1 MKVIICG
8 AGGVGTTLAQH
19 LLKEKNDITIIDQS
33 EENLREIKEHLD
45 VNTYVGFG
53 SQPGILDKAGA
64 KNAEML
70 IAVTQSDEVNM
81 IACEVANSQFNIPL
95 KVARIRDQHYLDPNY
110 KSLFSKNQIS
120 VDLIIS
126 PETEV
131 AEAIRRRLIAPGAFE
146 IIPFSEKKIVL
157 LGIKIENNCIHLINK
172 QLSKIQENL
181 NDLKMNFLVIFRKEK
196 IIVPNE
202 NEKIKKGDSVYVIAD
217 TNDLHKVMVFFGHK
231 ETKANSV
238 IIVGGGNIGVSLAKK
253 LEETKFGANTKLI
266 ELNKE
271 RAEKISLSL
280 NNTLVINGNSLD
292 PEILQ
297 EAKISETETII
308 SVTNQD
314 EVNILTSLLAKKKG
328 CKRTISLA
336 NDTTYRSI
344 LEPLGIDDVLSPQA
358 ITVSRILSFI
368 RKGNIR
374 QVYSLREGEGEV
386 IEADA
391 IEASSIVDKKIS
403 ELKLPNG
410 VKIGA
415 VLKND
420 VEVCMPKPDL
430 KINDG
435 DRVILFSLSKMIKKV
450 ENLLSVKFRFY

>member
-8 AGGVGTTLAQH
+8 AGEVGKTLAQH
-19 LLKEKNDITIIDQS
+19 LSKEKNDITIIDQS
-33 EENLREIKEHLD
+33 EENLKEINEHLD
-45 VNTYVGFG
+45 VNTCVGSG
-53 SQPGILDKAGA
+53 SQPAILDKAGA

-70 IAVTQSDEVNM
+70 IAVTQTDEVNM
-81 IACEVANSQFNIPL
+81 IACEVANSQFNIPI
-95 KVARIRDQHYLDPNY
+95 KVARIRDQHYLDPNFE
-110 KSLFSKNQIS
+110 SLFSKNQIS

-146 IIPFSEKKIVL
+146 IIPFSNKKIVL
-157 LGIKIENNCIHLINK
+157 LGIKIESSCPQVNK
-172 QLSKIQENL
+172 QISKIEDGFNG
-181 NDLKMNFLVIFRKEK
+181 LKMNFLVIFRKEK
-196 IIVPNE
+196 IIIPNE
-202 NEKIKKGDSVYVIAD
+202 NEKLKINDSVYVIAD
-217 TNDLHKVMVFFGHK
+217 TNDLRKVMVFFGHQ
-231 ETKANSV
+231 ETKARSV
-238 IIVGGGNIGVSLAKK
+238 VIVGGGNIGVELAKR
-253 LEETKFGANTKLI
+253 LEDSKFGANTKLI

-271 RAEKISLSL
+271 RAENISAEL
-280 NNTLVINGNSLD
+280 NDTLVINGSSLD
-292 PEILQ
+292 LEILN
-297 EAKISETETII
+297 EAKISEAETII

-314 EVNILTSLLAKKKG
+314 EVNILTSLLAKKQG
-328 CKRTISLA
+328 CKKTISLA
-336 NDTTYRSI
+336 NDSTYRPI

-391 IEASSIVDKKIS
+391 IEASSVVNKKMS

-415 VLKND
+415 VLKNND
-420 VEVCMPKPDL
+420 EVHIPHKDL

-435 DRVILFSLSKMIKKV
+435 DRIILFSLSKMIKKV
-450 ENLLSVKFRFY
+450 ENLLSVRFRFY

>member
-8 AGGVGTTLAQH
+8 AGEVGKTLAQH
-19 LLKEKNDITIIDQS
+19 LLKEDNDITIIDQS
-33 EENLREIKEHLD
+33 EENLKEIKEHLD

-53 SQPGILDKAGA
+53 SQPTILDKAGA

-95 KVARIRDQHYLDPNY
+95 KVARIRDQHYLDPDY
-110 KSLFSKNQIS
+110 ESLFSKNQIS

-146 IIPFSEKKIVL
+146 IIPFSDKKVVL
-157 LGIKIENNCIHLINK
+157 LGIKVENNYPHLNK
-172 QLSKIQENL
+172 QISKIQDDLDE
-181 NDLKMNFLVIFRKEK
+181 LKMNFLSIFRKEK
-196 IIVPNE
+196 IIIPDE
-202 NEKIKKGDSVYVIAD
+202 NEKIKLGDSVYIIAD
-217 TNDLHKVMVFFGHK
+217 TNNLHKVMGFFGHE

-238 IIVGGGNIGVSLAKK
+238 VIVGGGNIGVSLAKR
-253 LEETKFGANTKLI
+253 LEESKFGANTKLI

-271 RAEKISLSL
+271 RAENISAEL
-280 NNTLVINGNSLD
+280 NDTLVLNGSSLD
-292 PEILQ
+292 LEILQ
-297 EAKISETETII
+297 EAKISDTETII

-314 EVNILTSLLAKKKG
+314 EVNILTSLLAKKQG
-328 CKRTISLA
+328 CKKAISLA

-358 ITVSRILSFI
+358 ITVSRILSYI
-368 RKGNIR
+368 RKGNIK

-391 IEASSIVDKKIS
+391 VEASSLVNKKIS
-403 ELKLPNG
+403 DLNLPTG
-410 VKIGA
+410 IKIGA
-415 VLKND
+415 VIKND
-420 VEVCMPKPDL
+420 NEVHITNPNL
-430 KINDG
+430 EINDG
-435 DRVILFSLSKMIKKV
+435 DRIILFSLSKMIKKV
-450 ENLLSVKFRFY
+450 ENLLSVRFRFY

>member
-8 AGGVGTTLAQH
+8 AGEVGKTLAQH
-19 LLKEKNDITIIDQS
+19 LVKENNDITIIDQS
-33 EENLREIKEHLD
+33 EENLKEIKEHLD
-45 VNTYVGFG
+45 VNTYLGSG
-53 SQPGILDKAGA
+53 SQPTILDNAGA

-95 KVARIRDQHYLDPNY
+95 KVARIRDQHYLDPDY
-110 KSLFSKNQIS
+110 KSLFSKDQIS

-146 IIPFSEKKIVL
+146 IIPFSDKKIVL
-157 LGIKIENNCIHLINK
+157 LGIKIENNYPHLNK
-172 QLSKIQENL
+172 QISKIQDDLDE
-181 NDLKMNFLVIFRKEK
+181 LKMNFLSLFRKEK
-196 IIVPNE
+196 IIIPDE
-202 NEKIKKGDSVYVIAD
+202 NEKIKLGDSVYVIAD
-217 TNDLHKVMVFFGHK
+217 TNNLHKVMGFFGHQ

-238 IIVGGGNIGVSLAKK
+238 VIVGGGNIGVSLAKR
-253 LEETKFGANTKLI
+253 LEESKFGANTRLI

-271 RAEKISLSL
+271 RAENISAEL
-280 NNTLVINGNSLD
+280 NDTLVLNGSSLD
-292 PEILQ
+292 LEILQ
-297 EAKISETETII
+297 EAKISDTETII

-314 EVNILTSLLAKKKG
+314 EVNILTSLLAKKQG
-328 CKRTISLA
+328 CKKAISLA

-358 ITVSRILSFI
+358 ITVSRILSYI
-368 RKGNIR
+368 RKGNIK

-391 IEASSIVDKKIS
+391 VEASSLVNKKIS
-403 ELKLPNG
+403 DLKLPTG
-410 VKIGA
+410 IKIGA

-420 VEVCMPKPDL
+420 NEVHISNPNL
-430 KINDG
+430 EINNG
-435 DRVILFSLSKMIKKV
+435 DRIILFSLSKMIKKV
-450 ENLLSVKFRFY
+450 ENLLSVRFRFY

>member
-8 AGGVGTTLAQH
+8 AGEVGKTLAQY

-33 EENLREIKEHLD
+33 EENIKEIKESLD

-53 SQPGILDKAGA
+53 SQPSILDKAGA

-81 IACEVANSQFNIPL
+81 IACEVANSQFNVPL
-95 KVARIRDQHYLDPNY
+95 KVARIRDQHYLDPDY
-110 KSLFSKNQIS
+110 ESLFSKNQIS

-146 IIPFSEKKIVL
+146 IIPFSDKKVVL
-157 LGIKIENNCIHLINK
+157 LGIKIEKNYPHINK
-172 QLSKIQENL
+172 QILKIQNNL
-181 NDLKMNFLVIFRKEK
+181 DELKMNFLAIFRKEK
-196 IIVPNE
+196 IIIPDE
-202 NEKIKKGDSVYVIAD
+202 NEKIKLGDSVYVIAD
-217 TNDLHKVMVFFGHK
+217 TSNLHKVMGFFGHQ

-253 LEETKFGANTKLI
+253 LEENKFGANTKII

-271 RAEKISLSL
+271 RAENISSEL
-280 NNTLVINGNSLD
+280 NETLVLNGSSLD
-292 PEILQ
+292 LEILK
-297 EAKISETETII
+297 EAKISDAETII

-314 EVNILTSLLAKKKG
+314 EVNILTSLLAKKQG
-328 CKRTISLA
+328 CKKAISLA

-358 ITVSRILSFI
+358 ITVSRILSYI

-391 IEASSIVDKKIS
+391 VEASSVVNKKIS
-403 ELKLPNG
+403 DLKLPNG
-410 VKIGA
+410 IKIGA

-420 VEVCMPKPDL
+420 NEVHISNPNL
-430 KINDG
+430 EINDG

-450 ENLLSVKFRFY
+450 ENLLSVRFRFY

>member
-8 AGGVGTTLAQH
+8 AGEVGKTLAQH
-19 LLKEKNDITIIDQS
+19 LSKENNDITIIDQS
-33 EENLREIKEHLD
+33 EENLKEINEHLD
-45 VNTYVGFG
+45 VNTYVGYG

-64 KNAEML
+64 KDAEML

-81 IACEVANSQFNIPL
+81 IACEVANSQFNVPL

-110 KSLFSKNQIS
+110 ETLFSKNQIS

-146 IIPFSEKKIVL
+146 IIPFSDKKIVL
-157 LGIKIENNCIHLINK
+157 LGIKIEKSCPHINK
-172 QLSKIQENL
+172 QLLKIEDSL
-181 NDLKMNFLVIFRKEK
+181 DDLKMNFLTIFRKEK
-196 IIVPNE
+196 IIMANS
-202 NEKIKKGDSVYVIAD
+202 NEKIKLGDSIYVLAD
-217 TNDLHKVMVFFGHK
+217 TNDLHKVMTFFGHK

-238 IIVGGGNIGVSLAKK
+238 IIVGGGNIGVSLAKR
-253 LEETKFGANTKLI
+253 LEESKFGANTKLI

-271 RAEKISLSL
+271 RAENISANL
-280 NNTLVINGNSLD
+280 NDTLVINGSSLD

-297 EAKISETETII
+297 EAKISEAETII

-314 EVNILTSLLAKKKG
+314 EVNILTSLLAKKQG
-328 CKRTISLA
+328 CTKAISLA

-358 ITVSRILSFI
+358 ITVSRILSYI
-368 RKGNIR
+368 RKGSIR

-391 IEASSIVDKKIS
+391 VEASSVVNKKIS

-415 VLKND
+415 VLKNEND
-420 VEVCMPKPDL
+420 VHIPNPNL
-430 KINDG
+430 QINEG

-450 ENLLSVKFRFY
+450 ENLLSVRFRFY

>member
-8 AGGVGTTLAQH
+8 AGEVGKTLAQH
-19 LLKEKNDITIIDQS
+19 LLKENNDITIIDQS
-33 EENLREIKEHLD
+33 EENLKEIKEHLD

-53 SQPGILDKAGA
+53 SQPSILDKAGA

-110 KSLFSKNQIS
+110 ESLFSKDQIS

-146 IIPFSEKKIVL
+146 IIPFSDKKIVL
-157 LGIKIENNCIHLINK
+157 LGIKIEKDCPHINK
-172 QLSKIQENL
+172 QITKIQDNL
-181 NDLKMNFLVIFRKEK
+181 DELKMSFLSIFRKEK
-196 IIVPNE
+196 IVIPDE
-202 NEKIKKGDSVYVIAD
+202 NEKIKLGDSVYVIAD
-217 TNDLHKVMVFFGHK
+217 TNNLHKVMGFFGHQ

-238 IIVGGGNIGVSLAKK
+238 VIVGGGNIGVSLAKK
-253 LEETKFGANTKLI
+253 LEESKFGANTKLI

-271 RAEKISLSL
+271 RAENISAEL
-280 NNTLVINGNSLD
+280 NDTLVLNGSSLD
-292 PEILQ
+292 LEILQ
-297 EAKISETETII
+297 EAKISDTETII

-314 EVNILTSLLAKKKG
+314 EVNILTSLLAKKQG
-328 CKRTISLA
+328 CKKAISLA

-358 ITVSRILSFI
+358 ITVSRILSYI

-391 IEASSIVDKKIS
+391 VEASSLVNKKIS
-403 ELKLPNG
+403 DLKLPTG
-410 VKIGA
+410 IKIGA

-420 VEVCMPKPDL
+420 NEVHISNPNL
-430 KINDG
+430 EINNG
-435 DRVILFSLSKMIKKV
+435 DRIILFSLSKMIKKV
-450 ENLLSVKFRFY
+450 ENLLSVRFRFY

>member
-8 AGGVGTTLAQH
+8 AGEVGKTLAQH
-19 LLKEKNDITIIDQS
+19 LLKENNDITIIDQS
-33 EENLREIKEHLD
+33 EENLKEIKEHLD

-53 SQPGILDKAGA
+53 SQPSILDKAGA

-110 KSLFSKNQIS
+110 ESLFSKDQIS

-146 IIPFSEKKIVL
+146 IIPFSDKKIVL
-157 LGIKIENNCIHLINK
+157 LGIKIEKDCPHINK
-172 QLSKIQENL
+172 QITKIQDNL
-181 NDLKMNFLVIFRKEK
+181 NELKMSFLSIFRKEK
-196 IIVPNE
+196 IIIPDE
-202 NEKIKKGDSVYVIAD
+202 NEKIKLGDSVYVIAD
-217 TNDLHKVMVFFGHK
+217 TNNLHKVMGFFGHQ
-231 ETKANSV
+231 EAKANSV
-238 IIVGGGNIGVSLAKK
+238 VIVGGGNIGVSLAKK
-253 LEETKFGANTKLI
+253 LEESKFGANTKLI

-271 RAEKISLSL
+271 RAESISAEL
-280 NNTLVINGNSLD
+280 NNTLVLNGSSLD
-292 PEILQ
+292 LEILQ
-297 EAKISETETII
+297 EAKISDTETII

-314 EVNILTSLLAKKKG
+314 EVNILTSLLAKKQG
-328 CKRTISLA
+328 CKKAISLA

-358 ITVSRILSFI
+358 ITVSRILSYI

-391 IEASSIVDKKIS
+391 VEASSLVNKKIS
-403 ELKLPNG
+403 DLKLPTG
-410 VKIGA
+410 IKIGA

-420 VEVCMPKPDL
+420 NEVHISNPNL
-430 KINDG
+430 EINNG
-435 DRVILFSLSKMIKKV
+435 DRIILFSLSKMIKKV
-450 ENLLSVKFRFY
+450 ENLLSVRFRFY

>member
-8 AGGVGTTLAQH
+8 AGEVGKTLAQY
-19 LLKEKNDITIIDQS
+19 LLKENNDITIIDQS
-33 EENLREIKEHLD
+33 EENIKEIKESLD

-53 SQPGILDKAGA
+53 SQPSILDKAGA

-81 IACEVANSQFNIPL
+81 IACEVANSQFNVPL
-95 KVARIRDQHYLDPNY
+95 KVARIRDQHYLDPDY
-110 KSLFSKNQIS
+110 ESLFSKNQIS

-146 IIPFSEKKIVL
+146 IIPFSDKKVVL
-157 LGIKIENNCIHLINK
+157 LGIKIEKNYPHINK
-172 QLSKIQENL
+172 QILKIQDNL
-181 NDLKMNFLVIFRKEK
+181 DELKMNFLAIFRKEK
-196 IIVPNE
+196 IIIPDE
-202 NEKIKKGDSVYVIAD
+202 NEKIKLGDSVYVIAD
-217 TNDLHKVMVFFGHK
+217 TNNLHKVMVFFGHQ
-231 ETKANSV
+231 ETKASSV

-253 LEETKFGANTKLI
+253 LEENKFGANTKII

-271 RAEKISLSL
+271 RAENISSEL
-280 NNTLVINGNSLD
+280 NETLVLNGSSLD
-292 PEILQ
+292 LEILK
-297 EAKISETETII
+297 EAKISDAETII

-314 EVNILTSLLAKKKG
+314 EVNILTSLLAKKQG
-328 CKRTISLA
+328 CKKAISLA

-358 ITVSRILSFI
+358 ITVSRILSYI

-391 IEASSIVDKKIS
+391 VEASSVVNKKIS
-403 ELKLPNG
+403 DLKLPNG
-410 VKIGA
+410 IKIGA

-420 VEVCMPKPDL
+420 NEVHIPNPNL
-430 KINDG
+430 EINDG

-450 ENLLSVKFRFY
+450 ENLLSVRFRFY

>member
-8 AGGVGTTLAQH
+8 AGEVGKTLAQH
-19 LLKEKNDITIIDQS
+19 LSKEKNDITIIDQS
-33 EENLREIKEHLD
+33 EENLKEINEHLD
-45 VNTYVGFG
+45 VNTCVGSG
-53 SQPGILDKAGA
+53 SQPAILDKAGA

-70 IAVTQSDEVNM
+70 IAVTQTDEVNM
-81 IACEVANSQFNIPL
+81 IACEVANSQFNIPI
-95 KVARIRDQHYLDPNY
+95 KVARIRDQHYLDPNFE
-110 KSLFSKNQIS
+110 SLFSKNQIS

-146 IIPFSEKKIVL
+146 IIPFSNKKIVL
-157 LGIKIENNCIHLINK
+157 LGIKIESSCPQVNK
-172 QLSKIQENL
+172 QISKIEDGFNG
-181 NDLKMNFLVIFRKEK
+181 LKMNFLVIFRKEK
-196 IIVPNE
+196 IIIPNE
-202 NEKIKKGDSVYVIAD
+202 NEKLKINDSVYVIAD
-217 TNDLHKVMVFFGHK
+217 TNDLRKVMVFFGHQ
-231 ETKANSV
+231 ETKARSV
-238 IIVGGGNIGVSLAKK
+238 VIVGGGNIGVELAKR
-253 LEETKFGANTKLI
+253 LEDSKFGANTKLI

-271 RAEKISLSL
+271 RAENISAEL
-280 NNTLVINGNSLD
+280 NDTLVINGSSLD
-292 PEILQ
+292 LEILN
-297 EAKISETETII
+297 EAKISEAETII

-314 EVNILTSLLAKKKG
+314 EVNILTSLLAKKQG
-328 CKRTISLA
+328 CKKTISLA
-336 NDTTYRSI
+336 NDATYRPI

-391 IEASSIVDKKIS
+391 IEASSVVNKKMS

-415 VLKND
+415 VLKNND
-420 VEVCMPKPDL
+420 EVHIPHKDL

-435 DRVILFSLSKMIKKV
+435 DRIILFSLSKMIKKV
-450 ENLLSVKFRFY
+450 ENLLSVRFRFY

>member
-8 AGGVGTTLAQH
+8 AGEVGKTLAQH
-19 LLKEKNDITIIDQS
+19 LLKENNDITIIDQS
-33 EENLREIKEHLD
+33 EENLKEIKEHLD

-53 SQPGILDKAGA
+53 SQPSILDKAGA

-110 KSLFSKNQIS
+110 ESLFSKDQIS

-146 IIPFSEKKIVL
+146 IIPFSDKKIVL
-157 LGIKIENNCIHLINK
+157 LGIKIEKDCPHINK
-172 QLSKIQENL
+172 QITKIQDNL
-181 NDLKMNFLVIFRKEK
+181 NELKMSFLSIFRKEK
-196 IIVPNE
+196 IIIPDE
-202 NEKIKKGDSVYVIAD
+202 NEKIKLGDSVYVIAD
-217 TNDLHKVMVFFGHK
+217 TNNLHKVMGFFGHQ
-231 ETKANSV
+231 EAKANSV
-238 IIVGGGNIGVSLAKK
+238 VIVGGGNIGVSLAKK
-253 LEETKFGANTKLI
+253 LEESKFGASTKLI

-271 RAEKISLSL
+271 RAESISAEL
-280 NNTLVINGNSLD
+280 NDTLVLNGSSLD
-292 PEILQ
+292 LEILQ
-297 EAKISETETII
+297 EAKISDTETII

-314 EVNILTSLLAKKKG
+314 EVNILTSLLAKKQG
-328 CKRTISLA
+328 CKKAISLA

-368 RKGNIR
+368 RKGSIR

-391 IEASSIVDKKIS
+391 VEASSLVNKKIS
-403 ELKLPNG
+403 DLKLPTG
-410 VKIGA
+410 IKIGA

-420 VEVCMPKPDL
+420 NEVHISNPNL
-430 KINDG
+430 EINNG
-435 DRVILFSLSKMIKKV
+435 DRIILFSLSKMIKKV
-450 ENLLSVKFRFY
+450 ENLLSVRFRFY

>member
-8 AGGVGTTLAQH
+8 AGEVGKTLAQH
-19 LLKEKNDITIIDQS
+19 LLKENNDITIIDQS
-33 EENLREIKEHLD
+33 EENLKEIKEHLD

-53 SQPGILDKAGA
+53 SQPSILDKAGA

-110 KSLFSKNQIS
+110 ESLFSKDQIS

-146 IIPFSEKKIVL
+146 IIPFSDKKIVL
-157 LGIKIENNCIHLINK
+157 LGIKIEKDCPHINK
-172 QLSKIQENL
+172 QITKIPDNL
-181 NDLKMNFLVIFRKEK
+181 DELKMSFLSIFRKEK
-196 IIVPNE
+196 IVIPDE
-202 NEKIKKGDSVYVIAD
+202 NEKIKLGDSVYVIAD
-217 TNDLHKVMVFFGHK
+217 TNNLHKVMGFFGHQ

-238 IIVGGGNIGVSLAKK
+238 VIVGGGNIGVSLAKK
-253 LEETKFGANTKLI
+253 LEESKFGANTKLI

-271 RAEKISLSL
+271 RAENISAEL
-280 NNTLVINGNSLD
+280 NDTLVLNGSSLD
-292 PEILQ
+292 LEILQ
-297 EAKISETETII
+297 EAKISDTETII

-314 EVNILTSLLAKKKG
+314 EVNILTSLLAKKQG
-328 CKRTISLA
+328 CKKAISLA

-358 ITVSRILSFI
+358 ITVSRILSYI

-391 IEASSIVDKKIS
+391 VEASSLVNKKIS
-403 ELKLPNG
+403 DLKLPTG
-410 VKIGA
+410 IKIGA

-420 VEVCMPKPDL
+420 SEVHISNPNL
-430 KINDG
+430 EINDG
-435 DRVILFSLSKMIKKV
+435 DRIILFSLSKMIKKV
-450 ENLLSVKFRFY
+450 ENLLSVRFRFY

>member
-8 AGGVGTTLAQH
+8 AGEVGKTLAQH
-19 LLKEKNDITIIDQS
+19 LLKENNDITIIDQS
-33 EENLREIKEHLD
+33 EENLKEIKEHLD

-53 SQPGILDKAGA
+53 SQPSILDKAGA

-110 KSLFSKNQIS
+110 ESLFSKDQIS

-146 IIPFSEKKIVL
+146 IIPFSDKKIVL
-157 LGIKIENNCIHLINK
+157 LGIKIEKDCPHINK
-172 QLSKIQENL
+172 QITKIQNNL
-181 NDLKMNFLVIFRKEK
+181 NELKMSFLSIFRKEK
-196 IIVPNE
+196 IVIPDE
-202 NEKIKKGDSVYVIAD
+202 NEKIKLGDSVYVIAD
-217 TNDLHKVMVFFGHK
+217 TNNLHKVMGFFGHE

-238 IIVGGGNIGVSLAKK
+238 VIVGGGNIGVSLAKR
-253 LEETKFGANTKLI
+253 LEESKFGANTKLI

-271 RAEKISLSL
+271 RAENISAEL
-280 NNTLVINGNSLD
+280 NDTLVLNGSSLD
-292 PEILQ
+292 LEILQ
-297 EAKISETETII
+297 EAKISDTETII

-314 EVNILTSLLAKKKG
+314 EVNILTSLLAKKQG
-328 CKRTISLA
+328 CKKAISLA

-358 ITVSRILSFI
+358 ITVSRILSYI
-368 RKGNIR
+368 RKGNIK

-391 IEASSIVDKKIS
+391 VEASSLVNKKIS
-403 ELKLPNG
+403 DLKLPTG
-410 VKIGA
+410 IKIGA
-415 VLKND
+415 VIKND
-420 VEVCMPKPDL
+420 NEVHITNPNL
-430 KINDG
+430 EINDG
-435 DRVILFSLSKMIKKV
+435 DRIILFSLSKMIKKV
-450 ENLLSVKFRFY
+450 ENLLSVRFRFY

>member
-8 AGGVGTTLAQH
+8 AGEVGKTLAER
-19 LLKEKNDITIIDQS
+19 LSKEDNDITIIDQS
-33 EENLREIKEHLD
+33 EESLKEIQENLD
-45 VNTYVGFG
+45 VNTFVGFG

-64 KNAEML
+64 KTAEML

-81 IACEVANSQFNIPL
+81 IACEVANSQFNVPL

-110 KSLFSKNQIS
+110 ETLFSKNQIS

-157 LGIKIENNCIHLINK
+157 LGIKIDSKCPHVNK
-172 QLSKIQENL
+172 LLSRIQSEFKN
-181 NDLKMNFLVIFRKEK
+181 LKMNFLAIFRKEK
-196 IIVPNE
+196 IIMPND
-202 NEKIKKGDSVYVIAD
+202 NEKLRLKDSIYVIAD
-217 TNDLHKVMVFFGHK
+217 TNDLNNIMTFFGHK

-253 LEETKFGANTKLI
+253 LEESKFGASTRLI

-271 RAEKISLSL
+271 RAESISVNL
-280 NNTLVINGNSLD
+280 NDTLVINGSSLD

-314 EVNILTSLLAKKKG
+314 EVNILTSLLAKKQG
-328 CKRTISLA
+328 CKKAISLA

-358 ITVSRILSFI
+358 ITVSRILSYI
-368 RKGNIR
+368 RKGAIK

-391 IEASSIVDKKIS
+391 VEASSIVNKKIKN
-403 ELKLPNG
+403 LKLPNG
-410 VKIGA
+410 VRIGA
-415 VLKND
+415 VLKNET
-420 VEVCMPKPDL
+420 EVFMPTPNL
-430 KINDG
+430 EIAQG
-435 DRVILFSLSKMIKKV
+435 DTIVLFSLSKMIKKV
-450 ENLLSVKFRFY
+450 EDLLSVRFRFH

>member
-8 AGGVGTTLAQH
+8 AGEVGKTLAQH
-19 LLKEKNDITIIDQS
+19 LLKEDNDITIIDQS
-33 EENLREIKEHLD
+33 EENLKEIKEHLD

-53 SQPGILDKAGA
+53 SQPTILDKAGA

-95 KVARIRDQHYLDPNY
+95 KVARIRDQHYLDPDY
-110 KSLFSKNQIS
+110 ESLFSKNQIS

-146 IIPFSEKKIVL
+146 IIPFSDKKVVL
-157 LGIKIENNCIHLINK
+157 LGIKVENNYPHLNK
-172 QLSKIQENL
+172 QISKIQDDLDE
-181 NDLKMNFLVIFRKEK
+181 LKMNFLSIFRKEK
-196 IIVPNE
+196 IIIPDE
-202 NEKIKKGDSVYVIAD
+202 NEKIKLGDSVYIIAD
-217 TNDLHKVMVFFGHK
+217 TNNLHKVMDFFGHE

-238 IIVGGGNIGVSLAKK
+238 VIVGGGNIGVSLAKR
-253 LEETKFGANTKLI
+253 LEESKFGANTKLI

-271 RAEKISLSL
+271 RAENISAEL
-280 NNTLVINGNSLD
+280 NDTLVLNGSSLD
-292 PEILQ
+292 LEILQ
-297 EAKISETETII
+297 EAKISDTETII

-314 EVNILTSLLAKKKG
+314 EVNILTSLLAKKQG
-328 CKRTISLA
+328 CKKAISLA

-344 LEPLGIDDVLSPQA
+344 LEPLGIDDFLSPQA
-358 ITVSRILSFI
+358 ITVSRILSYI
-368 RKGNIR
+368 RKGNIK

-391 IEASSIVDKKIS
+391 VEASSLVNKKIS
-403 ELKLPNG
+403 DLKLPTG
-410 VKIGA
+410 IKIGA
-415 VLKND
+415 VIKND
-420 VEVCMPKPDL
+420 NEVHITNPNL
-430 KINDG
+430 EINDG
-435 DRVILFSLSKMIKKV
+435 DRIILFSLSKMIKKV
-450 ENLLSVKFRFY
+450 ENLLSVRFRFY

>member
-8 AGGVGTTLAQH
+8 AGEVGKTLAQH
-19 LLKEKNDITIIDQS
+19 LLKEDNDITIIDQS
-33 EENLREIKEHLD
+33 EENLKEIKEHLD

-53 SQPGILDKAGA
+53 SQPTILDKAGA

-95 KVARIRDQHYLDPNY
+95 KVARIRDQHYLDPDY
-110 KSLFSKNQIS
+110 ESLFSKNQIS

-146 IIPFSEKKIVL
+146 IIPFSDKKVVL
-157 LGIKIENNCIHLINK
+157 LGIKIENNYPHLNK
-172 QLSKIQENL
+172 QISKIQDDLDE
-181 NDLKMNFLVIFRKEK
+181 LKMNFLSIFRKEK
-196 IIVPNE
+196 IIIPDE
-202 NEKIKKGDSVYVIAD
+202 NEKIKLGDSVYIIAD
-217 TNDLHKVMVFFGHK
+217 TNNLHKVMDFFGHE

-238 IIVGGGNIGVSLAKK
+238 VIVGGGNIGVSLAKR
-253 LEETKFGANTKLI
+253 LEESKFGANTKLI

-271 RAEKISLSL
+271 RAENISAEL
-280 NNTLVINGNSLD
+280 NDTLVLNGSSLD
-292 PEILQ
+292 LEILQ
-297 EAKISETETII
+297 EAKISDTETII

-314 EVNILTSLLAKKKG
+314 EVNILTSLLAKKQG
-328 CKRTISLA
+328 CKKAISLA

-358 ITVSRILSFI
+358 ITVSRILSYI
-368 RKGNIR
+368 RKGNIK

-391 IEASSIVDKKIS
+391 VEASSLVNKKIS
-403 ELKLPNG
+403 DLKLPTG
-410 VKIGA
+410 IKIGA
-415 VLKND
+415 VIKND
-420 VEVCMPKPDL
+420 NEVHITNPNL
-430 KINDG
+430 EINDG
-435 DRVILFSLSKMIKKV
+435 DRIILFSLSKMIKKV
-450 ENLLSVKFRFY
+450 ENLLSVRFRFY

>member
-8 AGGVGTTLAQH
+8 AGEVGKTLAQY

-33 EENLREIKEHLD
+33 EENIKEIKESLD

-53 SQPGILDKAGA
+53 SQPSILDKAGA

-81 IACEVANSQFNIPL
+81 IACEVANSQFNVPL
-95 KVARIRDQHYLDPNY
+95 KVARIRDQHYLDPDY
-110 KSLFSKNQIS
+110 ESLFSKNQIS

-146 IIPFSEKKIVL
+146 IIPFSDKKVVL
-157 LGIKIENNCIHLINK
+157 LGIKIEKNYPHINK
-172 QLSKIQENL
+172 QILKIQDNL
-181 NDLKMNFLVIFRKEK
+181 DELKMNFLAIFRKEK
-196 IIVPNE
+196 IIIPDE
-202 NEKIKKGDSVYVIAD
+202 NEKIKLGDSVYVIAD
-217 TNDLHKVMVFFGHK
+217 TSNLHKVMVFFGHQ

-253 LEETKFGANTKLI
+253 LEENKFGANTKII

-271 RAEKISLSL
+271 RAENISSEL
-280 NNTLVINGNSLD
+280 NETLVLNGSSLD
-292 PEILQ
+292 LEILK
-297 EAKISETETII
+297 EAKISDAETII

-314 EVNILTSLLAKKKG
+314 EVNILTSLLAKKQG
-328 CKRTISLA
+328 CKKAISLA

-358 ITVSRILSFI
+358 ITVSRILSYI

-391 IEASSIVDKKIS
+391 VEASSVVNKKIS
-403 ELKLPNG
+403 DLKLPNG
-410 VKIGA
+410 IKIGA

-420 VEVCMPKPDL
+420 NEVHISNPNL
-430 KINDG
+430 EINDG

-450 ENLLSVKFRFY
+450 ENLLSVRFRFY

>member
-8 AGGVGTTLAQH
+8 AGEVGKTLAQH
-19 LLKEKNDITIIDQS
+19 LLKENNDITIIDQS
-33 EENLREIKEHLD
+33 EENLKEIKEHLD

-53 SQPGILDKAGA
+53 SQPSILDKAGA

-110 KSLFSKNQIS
+110 ESLFSKDQIS

-146 IIPFSEKKIVL
+146 IIPFSDKKIVL
-157 LGIKIENNCIHLINK
+157 LGIKIEKDCPHINK
-172 QLSKIQENL
+172 QITKIQDNL
-181 NDLKMNFLVIFRKEK
+181 NELKMSFLSIFRKEK
-196 IIVPNE
+196 IIIPDE
-202 NEKIKKGDSVYVIAD
+202 NEKIKLGDSAYVIAD
-217 TNDLHKVMVFFGHK
+217 TNNLHKVMGFFGHQ
-231 ETKANSV
+231 EAKANSV
-238 IIVGGGNIGVSLAKK
+238 VIVGGGNIGVSLAKK
-253 LEETKFGANTKLI
+253 LEESKFGANTKLI

-271 RAEKISLSL
+271 RAESISAEL
-280 NNTLVINGNSLD
+280 NDTLVLNGSSLD
-292 PEILQ
+292 LEILQ
-297 EAKISETETII
+297 EAKISDTETII

-314 EVNILTSLLAKKKG
+314 EVNILTSLLAKKQG
-328 CKRTISLA
+328 CKKAISLA

-358 ITVSRILSFI
+358 ITVSRILSYI

-391 IEASSIVDKKIS
+391 VEASSLVNKKIS
-403 ELKLPNG
+403 DLKLPTG
-410 VKIGA
+410 IKIGA

-420 VEVCMPKPDL
+420 NEVHISNPNL
-430 KINDG
+430 EINNG
-435 DRVILFSLSKMIKKV
+435 DRIILFSLSKMIKKV
-450 ENLLSVKFRFY
+450 ENLLSVRFRFY

>member
-8 AGGVGTTLAQH
+8 AGEVGKTLAQH
-19 LLKEKNDITIIDQS
+19 LLKENNDITIIDQS
-33 EENLREIKEHLD
+33 EENLKEIKEHLD

-53 SQPGILDKAGA
+53 SQPSILDKAGA

-110 KSLFSKNQIS
+110 ESLFSKDQIS

-146 IIPFSEKKIVL
+146 IIPFSDKKIVL
-157 LGIKIENNCIHLINK
+157 LGIKIEKDCPHINK
-172 QLSKIQENL
+172 QITKIQDNL
-181 NDLKMNFLVIFRKEK
+181 DELKMSFLSIFRKEK
-196 IIVPNE
+196 IIIPDE
-202 NEKIKKGDSVYVIAD
+202 NEKIKLGDSVYVIAD
-217 TNDLHKVMVFFGHK
+217 TNNLHKVMGFFGHQ

-238 IIVGGGNIGVSLAKK
+238 VIVGGGNIGVSLAKK
-253 LEETKFGANTKLI
+253 LEESKFGANTKLI

-271 RAEKISLSL
+271 RAESISAEL
-280 NNTLVINGNSLD
+280 NNTLVLNGSSLD
-292 PEILQ
+292 LEILQ
-297 EAKISETETII
+297 EAKISDTETII

-314 EVNILTSLLAKKKG
+314 EVNILTSLLAKKQG
-328 CKRTISLA
+328 CKKAISLA

-358 ITVSRILSFI
+358 ITVSRILSYI
-368 RKGNIR
+368 RKGNIK

-391 IEASSIVDKKIS
+391 VEASSLVNKKIS
-403 ELKLPNG
+403 DLKLPTG
-410 VKIGA
+410 IKIGA
-415 VLKND
+415 VIKND
-420 VEVCMPKPDL
+420 NEVHITNPNL
-430 KINDG
+430 EINDG
-435 DRVILFSLSKMIKKV
+435 DRIILFSLSKMIKKV
-450 ENLLSVKFRFY
+450 ENLLSVRFRFY

>member
-8 AGGVGTTLAQH
+8 AGEVGKTLAQH
-19 LLKEKNDITIIDQS
+19 LLKEDNDITIIDQS
-33 EENLREIKEHLD
+33 EENLKEIKEHLD

-53 SQPGILDKAGA
+53 SQPTILDKAGA

-95 KVARIRDQHYLDPNY
+95 KVARIRDQHYLDPDY
-110 KSLFSKNQIS
+110 ESLFSKNQIS

-146 IIPFSEKKIVL
+146 IIPFSDKKVVL
-157 LGIKIENNCIHLINK
+157 LGIKVENNYPHLNK
-172 QLSKIQENL
+172 QISKIQDDLDE
-181 NDLKMNFLVIFRKEK
+181 LKMNFLSIFRKEK
-196 IIVPNE
+196 IIIPDE
-202 NEKIKKGDSVYVIAD
+202 NEKIKLGDSVYIIAD
-217 TNDLHKVMVFFGHK
+217 TNNLHKVMDFFGHE

-238 IIVGGGNIGVSLAKK
+238 VIVGGGNIGVSLAKR
-253 LEETKFGANTKLI
+253 LEESKFGANTKLI

-271 RAEKISLSL
+271 RAENISAEL
-280 NNTLVINGNSLD
+280 NDTLVLNGSSLD
-292 PEILQ
+292 LEILQ
-297 EAKISETETII
+297 EAKISDTETII

-314 EVNILTSLLAKKKG
+314 EVNILTSLLAKKQG
-328 CKRTISLA
+328 CKKAISLA

-358 ITVSRILSFI
+358 ITVSRILSYI
-368 RKGNIR
+368 RKGNIK

-391 IEASSIVDKKIS
+391 VEASSLVNKKIS
-403 ELKLPNG
+403 DLKLPTG
-410 VKIGA
+410 IKIGA
-415 VLKND
+415 VIKND
-420 VEVCMPKPDL
+420 NEVHITNPNL
-430 KINDG
+430 EINDG
-435 DRVILFSLSKMIKKV
+435 DRIILFSLSKMIKKV
-450 ENLLSVKFRFY
+450 ENLLSVRFRFY

>member
-8 AGGVGTTLAQH
+8 AGEVGKTLAQH
-19 LLKEKNDITIIDQS
+19 LSKENNDITIIDQS
-33 EENLREIKEHLD
+33 DESLKEIKEHLD
-45 VNTYVGFG
+45 VNTIVGFG
-53 SQPGILDKAGA
+53 SQPAILNKAGA
-64 KNAEML
+64 SGAEML

-95 KVARIRDQHYLDPNY
+95 KVARIRDQHYLDPDY
-110 KSLFSKNQIS
+110 ESLFSKNQIS

-146 IIPFSEKKIVL
+146 IIPFSDKKIVL
-157 LGIKIENNCIHLINK
+157 LGIKINRDCPHVNK
-172 QLSKIQENL
+172 QILKVRQSF
-181 NDLKMNFLVIFRKEK
+181 NDLRMNFLALFRKEK
-196 IIVPNE
+196 ILMPN
-202 NEKIKKGDSVYVIAD
+202 NDEKIKNGDSIYVVAD
-217 TNDLHKVMVFFGHK
+217 TNDLHKVMTFFGHK
-231 ETKANSV
+231 ETKASSV
-238 IIVGGGNIGVSLAKK
+238 IIVGGGNIGVSLAKR
-253 LEETKFGANTKLI
+253 LEESKFGASTKLI

-271 RAEKISLSL
+271 RAENISADL
-280 NNTLVINGNSLD
+280 NDTLVINGSSLD

-314 EVNILTSLLAKKKG
+314 EVNILTSLLAKKQG
-328 CKRTISLA
+328 CKKTISLA

-358 ITVSRILSFI
+358 ITVSRILSYI

-391 IEASSIVDKKIS
+391 VEASSVVNKKIS

-410 VKIGA
+410 VVIGA
-415 VLKND
+415 IIKNSE
-420 VEVCMPKPDL
+420 EVHMPKPDL
-430 KINDG
+430 RINDG
-435 DRVILFSLSKMIKKV
+435 DRVLLFSLSKMIKKV
-450 ENLLSVKFRFY
+450 ENLLSVRFRFY

>member
-8 AGGVGTTLAQH
+8 AGEVGKTLAER
-19 LLKEKNDITIIDQS
+19 LSKEDNDITIIDQS
-33 EENLREIKEHLD
+33 EDSLKEIQEHLD
-45 VNTYVGFG
+45 VNTFVGFG

-64 KNAEML
+64 KSAEML

-95 KVARIRDQHYLDPNY
+95 KVARIRDQHYLDKDY
-110 KSLFSKNQIS
+110 ESLFSKNQIS

-157 LGIKIENNCIHLINK
+157 LGTKIEKDFPHIDTQIL
-172 QLSKIQENL
+172 KIQEHINE
-181 NDLKMNFLVIFRKEK
+181 LKMNFLAIFRKEK
-196 IIVPNE
+196 IIIPNE
-202 NEKIKKGDSVYVIAD
+202 NEKIKLGDSVYLIAD
-217 TNDLHKVMVFFGHK
+217 TNNLHKVMSFLGHQ

-238 IIVGGGNIGVSLAKK
+238 VIVGGGNIGVSLAKR
-253 LEETKFGANTKLI
+253 LEESKFGANTKLI

-271 RAEKISLSL
+271 RAENISAEL
-280 NNTLVINGNSLD
+280 NDTLVLNGSSLD
-292 PEILQ
+292 LDILK
-297 EAKISETETII
+297 EAKISETETIV

-314 EVNILTSLLAKKKG
+314 EVNILTSLLAKKQG
-328 CKRTISLA
+328 CKKTISLA
-336 NDTTYRSI
+336 NDTTYRPI

-368 RKGNIR
+368 RKGSIR
-374 QVYSLREGEGEV
+374 QVFSLREGEGEV

-391 IEASSIVDKKIS
+391 LEASSIVNKKIS

-415 VLKND
+415 ILKND
-420 VEVCMPKPDL
+420 NEVYIPKPDL
-430 KINDG
+430 VINDG
-435 DRVILFSLSKMIKKV
+435 DRVILFSLLKTIKKV
-450 ENLLSVKFRFY
+450 ESLLSMRFRFY

>member
-8 AGGVGTTLAQH
+8 AGEVGKTLAQH
-19 LLKEKNDITIIDQS
+19 LLKEDNDITIIDQS
-33 EENLREIKEHLD
+33 EENLKEIKEHLD

-53 SQPGILDKAGA
+53 SQPTILDKAGA

-95 KVARIRDQHYLDPNY
+95 KVARIRDQHYLDPDY
-110 KSLFSKNQIS
+110 ESLFSKNQIS

-146 IIPFSEKKIVL
+146 IIPFSDKKVVL
-157 LGIKIENNCIHLINK
+157 LGIKVENNYPHLNK
-172 QLSKIQENL
+172 QISKIQDDLDE
-181 NDLKMNFLVIFRKEK
+181 LKMNFLSIFRKEK
-196 IIVPNE
+196 IIIPDE
-202 NEKIKKGDSVYVIAD
+202 NEKIKLGDSVYIIAD
-217 TNDLHKVMVFFGHK
+217 TNNLHKVMGFFGHE

-238 IIVGGGNIGVSLAKK
+238 VIVGGGNIGVSLAKR
-253 LEETKFGANTKLI
+253 LEESKFGANTKLI

-271 RAEKISLSL
+271 RAENISAEL
-280 NNTLVINGNSLD
+280 NDTLVLNGSSLD
-292 PEILQ
+292 LEILQ
-297 EAKISETETII
+297 EAKISDTETII

-314 EVNILTSLLAKKKG
+314 EVNILTSLLAKKQG
-328 CKRTISLA
+328 CKKAISLA

-358 ITVSRILSFI
+358 ITVSRILSYI
-368 RKGNIR
+368 RKGNIK
-374 QVYSLREGEGEV
+374 QVYSLREGECEV

-391 IEASSIVDKKIS
+391 VEASSLVNKKIND
-403 ELKLPNG
+403 LKLPTG
-410 VKIGA
+410 IKIGA
-415 VLKND
+415 VIKND
-420 VEVCMPKPDL
+420 NEVHITNPNL
-430 KINDG
+430 EINDG
-435 DRVILFSLSKMIKKV
+435 DRIILFSLSKMIKKV
-450 ENLLSVKFRFY
+450 ENLLSVRFRFY

>member
-8 AGGVGTTLAQH
+8 AGEVGKTLAQH
-19 LLKEKNDITIIDQS
+19 LLKEDNDITIIDQS
-33 EENLREIKEHLD
+33 EENLKEIKEHLD

-53 SQPGILDKAGA
+53 SQPTILDKAGA

-95 KVARIRDQHYLDPNY
+95 KVARIRDQHYLDPDY
-110 KSLFSKNQIS
+110 ESLFSKNQIS

-146 IIPFSEKKIVL
+146 IIPFSDKKVVL
-157 LGIKIENNCIHLINK
+157 LGIKVENNYPHLNK
-172 QLSKIQENL
+172 QISKIQDDLDE
-181 NDLKMNFLVIFRKEK
+181 LKMNFLSIFRKEK
-196 IIVPNE
+196 IIIPDE
-202 NEKIKKGDSVYVIAD
+202 NEKIKLGDSVYIIAD
-217 TNDLHKVMVFFGHK
+217 TNNLHKVMDFFGHE

-238 IIVGGGNIGVSLAKK
+238 VIVGGGNIGVSLAKR
-253 LEETKFGANTKLI
+253 LEESKFGANTKLI

-271 RAEKISLSL
+271 RAENISAEL
-280 NNTLVINGNSLD
+280 NDTLVLNCSSLD
-292 PEILQ
+292 LEILQ
-297 EAKISETETII
+297 EAKISDTETII

-314 EVNILTSLLAKKKG
+314 EVNILTSLLAKKQG
-328 CKRTISLA
+328 CKKAISLA

-358 ITVSRILSFI
+358 ITVSRILSYI
-368 RKGNIR
+368 RKGNIK

-391 IEASSIVDKKIS
+391 VEASSLVNKKIS
-403 ELKLPNG
+403 DLKLPTG
-410 VKIGA
+410 IKIGA
-415 VLKND
+415 VIKND
-420 VEVCMPKPDL
+420 NEVHITNPNL
-430 KINDG
+430 EINDG
-435 DRVILFSLSKMIKKV
+435 DRIILFSLSKMIKKV
-450 ENLLSVKFRFY
+450 ENLLSVRFRFY

>member
-8 AGGVGTTLAQH
+8 AGEVGKTLAHH
-19 LLKEKNDITIIDQS
+19 LSKEDNDITIIDQS
-33 EENLREIKEHLD
+33 EENLLEIKEHLD
-45 VNTYVGFG
+45 VNTYVGAG
-53 SQPGILDKAGA
+53 SQPEILDKAGA

-110 KSLFSKNQIS
+110 ESLFSKNQIS

-146 IIPFSEKKIVL
+146 VIPFSDKKIVL
-157 LGIKIENNCIHLINK
+157 LGIKIDKNCPQINR
-172 QLSKIQENL
+172 QISKIQENL
-181 NDLKMNFLVIFRKEK
+181 NDLKMSFLSIFRKEN
-196 IIVPNE
+196 IIISDDT
-202 NEKIKKGDSVYVIAD
+202 EKIKLGDSVYVIAD
-217 TNDLHKVMVFFGHK
+217 TNDLHKVMGFFGHK

-238 IIVGGGNIGVSLAKK
+238 IIVGGGNIGISLARR
-253 LEETKFGANTKLI
+253 LEESKFGASTKLI

-271 RAEKISLSL
+271 RAEKISADL
-280 NNTLVINGNSLD
+280 NETLVINGSSLD
-292 PEILQ
+292 PEILE

-314 EVNILTSLLAKKKG
+314 EVNILTSLLAKKQG
-328 CKRTISLA
+328 CKKAISLA

-358 ITVSRILSFI
+358 ITVSRILSYI
-368 RKGNIR
+368 RKGSIR
-374 QVYSLREGEGEV
+374 QVYSLREGGAEV

-391 IEASSIVDKKIS
+391 VEASSVVNKKIS
-403 ELKLPNG
+403 ELKLPKG

-415 VLKND
+415 ILKNEN
-420 VEVCMPKPDL
+420 EVHIANPNTS
-430 KINDG
+430 INDG
-435 DRVILFSLSKMIKKV
+435 DRVILISLSNMIKKV
-450 ENLLSVKFRFY
+450 EKLLSVRFRFY

>member
-8 AGGVGTTLAQH
+8 AGEVGKTLAQH
-19 LLKEKNDITIIDQS
+19 LLKENNDITIIDQS
-33 EENLREIKEHLD
+33 EENLKEIKEHLD

-53 SQPGILDKAGA
+53 SQPSILDKAGA

-110 KSLFSKNQIS
+110 ESLFSKDQIS

-146 IIPFSEKKIVL
+146 IIPFSDKKIVL
-157 LGIKIENNCIHLINK
+157 LGIKIEKDCPHINK
-172 QLSKIQENL
+172 QITKIQDNL
-181 NDLKMNFLVIFRKEK
+181 NELKMSFLSIFRKEK
-196 IIVPNE
+196 IIIPDE
-202 NEKIKKGDSVYVIAD
+202 NEKIKLGDSAYVIAD
-217 TNDLHKVMVFFGHK
+217 TNNLHKVMGFFGHQ
-231 ETKANSV
+231 EAKANSV
-238 IIVGGGNIGVSLAKK
+238 VIVGGGNIGVSLAKK
-253 LEETKFGANTKLI
+253 LEESKFGANTKLI

-271 RAEKISLSL
+271 RAESISAEL
-280 NNTLVINGNSLD
+280 NDTLVLNGSSLD
-292 PEILQ
+292 LEILQ
-297 EAKISETETII
+297 EAKISDTETII

-314 EVNILTSLLAKKKG
+314 EVNILTSLLAKKQG
-328 CKRTISLA
+328 CKKAISLA

-358 ITVSRILSFI
+358 ITVSRILSYI
-368 RKGNIR
+368 RKGNIK

-391 IEASSIVDKKIS
+391 VEASSLVNKKIS
-403 ELKLPNG
+403 DLKLPTG
-410 VKIGA
+410 IKIGA

-420 VEVCMPKPDL
+420 NEVHISNPNL
-430 KINDG
+430 EINNG
-435 DRVILFSLSKMIKKV
+435 DRIILFSLSKMIKKV
-450 ENLLSVKFRFY
+450 ENLLSVRFRFY

>member
-8 AGGVGTTLAQH
+8 AGEVGKTLAQH
-19 LLKEKNDITIIDQS
+19 LLKENNDITIIDQS
-33 EENLREIKEHLD
+33 EENLKEIKEHLD

-53 SQPGILDKAGA
+53 SQPSILDKAGA

-110 KSLFSKNQIS
+110 ESLFSKDQIS

-146 IIPFSEKKIVL
+146 IIPFSDKKIVL
-157 LGIKIENNCIHLINK
+157 LGIKIEKDCPHINK
-172 QLSKIQENL
+172 QITKIQDNL
-181 NDLKMNFLVIFRKEK
+181 DELKMSFLSIFRKEK
-196 IIVPNE
+196 IVIPDE
-202 NEKIKKGDSVYVIAD
+202 NEKIKLGDSVYVIAD
-217 TNDLHKVMVFFGHK
+217 TNNLHKVMGFFGHQ

-238 IIVGGGNIGVSLAKK
+238 VIVGGGNIGVSLAKK
-253 LEETKFGANTKLI
+253 LEESKFGANTKLI

-271 RAEKISLSL
+271 RAENISAEL
-280 NNTLVINGNSLD
+280 NDTLVLNGSSLD
-292 PEILQ
+292 LEILQ
-297 EAKISETETII
+297 EAKISDTETII

-314 EVNILTSLLAKKKG
+314 EVNILTSLLAKKQG
-328 CKRTISLA
+328 CKKAISLA

-358 ITVSRILSFI
+358 ITVSRILSYI

-391 IEASSIVDKKIS
+391 VEASSLVYKKIS
-403 ELKLPNG
+403 DLKLPTG
-410 VKIGA
+410 IKIGA

-420 VEVCMPKPDL
+420 NEVHISNPNL
-430 KINDG
+430 EINNG
-435 DRVILFSLSKMIKKV
+435 DRIILFSLSKMIKKV
-450 ENLLSVKFRFY
+450 ENLLSVRFRFY